1 MPTTGTTTPARR
13 ERGLPP
19 EPDAGYRERILF
31 QVQLPQGWDEMTE
44 PEKLTWCDKLV
55 QGTLPPSGEPVH
67 PAPDE
72 PTDRGVG
79 DER

>member
-1 MPTTGTTTPARR
+1 
-13 ERGLPP
+13 
-19 EPDAGYRERILF
+19 
-31 QVQLPQGWDEMTE
+31 VQLPQGWDEKTE

-67 PAPDE
+67 PTPDE